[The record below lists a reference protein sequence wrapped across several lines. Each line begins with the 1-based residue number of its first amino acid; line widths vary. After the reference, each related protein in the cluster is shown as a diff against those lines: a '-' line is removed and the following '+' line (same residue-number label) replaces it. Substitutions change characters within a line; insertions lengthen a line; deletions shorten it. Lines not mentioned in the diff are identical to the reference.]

1 MAESGPAKSKST
13 RTPENDSSKKKPSN
27 SSRSKGA
34 GSGPTTN
41 RLASGDGASAAGTA
55 GKPGK
60 EEKTVVIAIDLTDP
74 EDLMAKL
81 AVLHLSEAEEE
92 QLLQDAYR
100 INKKLKE
107 ELSKQEF
114 EDMKITRSYTISAS
128 SASILDSQRRRTT
141 APSRPLSKKSSPTS
155 SRLSSSPYKTKTAGA
170 PSSAKKKVENKV
182 SSMCRIK
189 PNIYT
194 NNAHSLLRKCLKSMR
209 NVLL

>member
-1 MAESGPAKSKST
+1 MAESGPTKSKST
-13 RTPENDSSKKKPSN
+13 RTPENDSNKKKPSS
-27 SSRSKGA
+27 SSRSKGVA
-34 GSGPTTN
+34 PATN
-41 RLASGDGASAAGTA
+41 KLASGDGASAAGTV

-128 SASILDSQRRRTT
+128 SASILESQHRRTT
-141 APSRPLSKKSSPTS
+141 VPSRPMSKKSSPTS

-182 SSMCRIK
+182 SSTC
-189 PNIYT
+189 
-194 NNAHSLLRKCLKSMR
+194 
-209 NVLL
+209 